1 MSINTQNSL
10 RYDKNALGKQPAI
23 DRLSFQFGK
32 ILTSTLLIIL
42 VMVTFLVG
50 ISVHLADV
58 FGSWY
63 LAVGMQAVIL
73 IASTNS
79 DILPTVKIGKGT
91 LTVIPFVMSFFM
103 AWYIFISFD
112 GLKVEPWGVEF
123 YTALSKSIGIAATE
137 YMFSYLFTFRFNKFM
152 GDLNGLKKAEADA
165 KVADLA
171 DEQEFKRQI
180 AKYSEESKPINAI
193 AETRQAPVSIASE
206 LVAEQPMEAP
216 ASLPKIVVPEAKP
229 VKPQQ
234 IRPTGQTNK
243 ML

>member
-1 MSINTQNSL
+1 
-10 RYDKNALGKQPAI
+10 
-23 DRLSFQFGK
+23 
-32 ILTSTLLIIL
+32 
-42 VMVTFLVG
+42 MVTFLIG

-112 GLKVEPWGVEF
+112 GLKVEPWGVDF

-152 GDLNGLKKAEADA
+152 NDLNGLKKSEADA
-165 KVADLA
+165 KISDLA
-171 DEQEFKRQI
+171 DEQEFKRQM
-180 AKYSEESKPINAI
+180 AKFAEESKPTSIINANV
-193 AETRQAPVSIASE
+193 RQTPISIASE
-206 LVAEQPMEAP
+206 LVSEHPMEAP
-216 ASLPKIVVPEAKP
+216 NSLPKIVVPEAKP